1 MQTIDRVIAVDAGGC
16 VIPLFRNILLSM
28 SAGLLGLSAICQVP
42 LNGPAPRTKQ
52 YSGLN
57 AQRAQ
62 ARGWKVVEG
71 DIIQDKAAPAQT
83 AVRPR
88 PNTLTVASQT
98 SLWPKVDGVA
108 T

>member
-1 MQTIDRVIAVDAGGC
+1 M
-16 VIPLFRNILLSM
+16 LSM
-28 SAGLLGLSAICQVP
+28 SACLLGLTAICQVP
-42 LNGPAPRTKQ
+42 LNAPPPRAKQ

-62 ARGWKVVEG
+62 ARGWKVIEG

-88 PNTLTVASQT
+88 P
-98 SLWPKVDGVA
+98 
-108 T
+108 